1 MNTALWI
8 VAGLLCVA
16 FLAAGIPK
24 LVGGKAKISA
34 NPQMA
39 WSENF
44 SDVAIRG
51 IGLAEV
57 LGALGLILPPV
68 FQLWMP
74 LTAAAALGLAA
85 LMAGAVGTHM
95 RRKESFVPALL
106 ITALALFVFV
116 GRAFLVQF

>member
-1 MNTALWI
+1 MNMALWI
-8 VAGLLCVA
+8 VAGLLFVA

-24 LVGGKAKISA
+24 LVGGKAKIAA

-39 WSENF
+39 WSADF
-44 SDVAIRG
+44 SDAAIRG

-74 LTAAAALGLAA
+74 LTSAAALGLSA
-85 LMAGAVGTHM
+85 LMAGAVATHM
-95 RRKESFVPALL
+95 RRKEPFLPALV
-106 ITALALFVFV
+106 ITLLAMFVFV
-116 GRAFLVQF
+116 GRAFLVAF

>member
-1 MNTALWI
+1 MNIALWV
-8 VAGLLCVA
+8 VAGLLFVA
-16 FLAAGIPK
+16 FLAAGVPK
-24 LVGGKAKISA
+24 LVGGKAKIAA

-39 WSENF
+39 WSADF

-74 LTAAAALGLAA
+74 LTAAAALGLSA
-85 LMAGAVGTHM
+85 LMAGGVATHI
-95 RRKESFVPALL
+95 RRKEPFTPALAIL
-106 ITALALFVFV
+106 AMALFVFI
-116 GRAFLVQF
+116 GRSFLVAF